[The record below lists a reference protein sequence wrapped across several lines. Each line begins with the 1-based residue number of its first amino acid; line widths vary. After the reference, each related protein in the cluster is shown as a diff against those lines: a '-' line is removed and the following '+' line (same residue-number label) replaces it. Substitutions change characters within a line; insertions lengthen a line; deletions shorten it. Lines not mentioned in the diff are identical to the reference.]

1 MKILSVDDKAENRYL
16 LESLLRGYGHQV
28 ESACDGVEA
37 LEKLEQQPFDMI
49 ISDVLMPRKDGFQLC
64 REVKARESLRRIPF
78 LFYTATY
85 TDKKDEDLGLSLGAT
100 RFIIKPQEPERFVAI
115 IEQVIH
121 EEAAQTAPA
130 SPGDPLEEEVFLTTY
145 NERLIHKL
153 EHKIEQL
160 EVSTRAREAAIA
172 AKEHEINERKRMEE
186 EYRQAQKMETF
197 GALAGG
203 VAHDFNNML
212 SVIGM
217 NAEFLSLQ
225 SDLSAE
231 TVDAVQQITEA
242 TRRAA
247 NLTRQLLTFSR
258 KQPMHRRCLD
268 INQIPGNL
276 SKLLQRLI
284 REDIIFECRCRPEP
298 LWVNADEGMIEQMLM
313 NLAVNAQDAMPRGG
327 RLIIET
333 QPVHRDGDDVKR
345 SHGARAGDFVCITA
359 QDTGC
364 GIPPELL
371 PRIFEP
377 FFTTKEPGKGTGL
390 GLAIVYGIVQQHEG
404 WIEVVSSEGVG
415 TTFTIYLPIAT
426 RDSEP
431 SADAAQSIPSPGG
444 TEGILV
450 VEDESSLRSLIGQCL
465 RRYGYHVIEANNGLE
480 ALTLWAQH
488 REVIQLLITDMV
500 MPAGLGGRELAKR
513 LRSEKRTL
521 KTIFISGYNAEL
533 SGQEILPNSLNYLP
547 KPFTPS
553 VLAKRVRDCLDAP

>member
-1 MKILSVDDKAENRYL
+1 MRILSVDDKAENRYL
-16 LESLLRGYGHQV
+16 LECLLRGCGHHV

-37 LEKLEQQPFDMI
+37 LEKLDRQPFDLI

-64 REVKARESLRRIPF
+64 REVKARESLRHLPF
-78 LFYTATY
+78 IFYTATY
-85 TDKKDEDLGLSLGAT
+85 TDKKDEELGLSLGAT

-115 IEQVIH
+115 IDQVIG
-121 EEAAQTAPA
+121 EAAREPAPV
-130 SPGDPLEEEVFLTTY
+130 SPGDPLSEEVFLTTY

-160 EVSTRAREAAIA
+160 EVSVRAREAAVA

-186 EYRQAQKMETF
+186 ECRQAQKMETF

-225 SDLSAE
+225 SDLNAESA
-231 TVDAVQQITEA
+231 DAVHQIVEA
-242 TRRAA
+242 THRAG

-268 INQIPGNL
+268 INQVPGNL
-276 SKLLQRLI
+276 AKLLHRLI
-284 REDIIFECRCRPEP
+284 REDIHFECRCCPEP
-298 LWVNADEGMIEQMLM
+298 LWVNADEGMLEQMLM
-313 NLAVNAQDAMPRGG
+313 NLAVNAQDAMPHGG

-333 QPVHRDGDDVKR
+333 RQVHREDDGVQR
-345 SHGARAGDFVCITA
+345 AQGARAGDFVCLTA
-359 QDTGC
+359 QDTGS
-364 GIPPELL
+364 GIAPELL

-390 GLAIVYGIVQQHEG
+390 GLSIVYGIVQQHEG
-404 WIEVVSSEGVG
+404 WLEVMSSVDVG
-415 TTFTIYLPIAT
+415 TTFNIYLPVASPSVQSLANT
-426 RDSEP
+426 GP
-431 SADAAQSIPSPGG
+431 SAPASGG
-444 TEGILV
+444 TESILV
-450 VEDESSLRSLIGQCL
+450 VEDESALRSLMGQCL
-465 RRYGYHVIEANNGLE
+465 RRYGYHVIEAKDGVE

-488 REVIQLLITDMV
+488 RDGIQLLITDMV

-513 LRSEKRTL
+513 LRTEKRAL
-521 KTIFISGYNAEL
+521 KTIFVSGYNAEL
-533 SGQEILPNSLNYLP
+533 SGQEGLRDSLHYLP

-553 VLAKRVRDCLDAP
+553 VLAKKVRDCLDAC